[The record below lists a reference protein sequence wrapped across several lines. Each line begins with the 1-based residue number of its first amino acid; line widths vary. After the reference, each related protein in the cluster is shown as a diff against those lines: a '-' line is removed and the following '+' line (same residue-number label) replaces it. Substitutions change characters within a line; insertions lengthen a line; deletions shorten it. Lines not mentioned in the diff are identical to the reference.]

1 MTQFYE
7 IEEPDALDIGQ
18 RIQKIRRDKGI
29 RGLDLAIW
37 LDISK
42 NQLSRIEC
50 GECLCTTKTLYKA
63 AQYLE
68 VSADYLLYGRK
79 KSEYIDQISQL
90 LQGKKPEEIEKMIQ
104 VMKIMAS

>member
-1 MTQFYE
+1 
-7 IEEPDALDIGQ
+7 
-18 RIQKIRRDKGI
+18 
-29 RGLDLAIW
+29 
-37 LDISK
+37 
-42 NQLSRIEC
+42 
-50 GECLCTTKTLYKA
+50 
-63 AQYLE
+63 

>member
-1 MTQFYE
+1 MTHFYE
-7 IEEPDALDIGQ
+7 IDDPDKYAIGQ
-18 RIQKIRRDKGI
+18 RIQEVRRQKGI
-29 RGLDLAIW
+29 RGLDLAVW

-42 NQLSRIEC
+42 NPLSRIEW

-104 VMKIMAS
+104 VMKIMAT